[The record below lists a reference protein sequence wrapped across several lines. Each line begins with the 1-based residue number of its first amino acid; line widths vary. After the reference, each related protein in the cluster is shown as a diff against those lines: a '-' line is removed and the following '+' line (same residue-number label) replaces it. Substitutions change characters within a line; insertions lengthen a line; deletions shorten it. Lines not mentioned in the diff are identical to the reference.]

1 MLPAKSH
8 QLKLSS
14 VTSICKCNILFVSL
28 CLQHNF
34 RAWVWSQ
41 EPLQQESSLSSF
53 ALCWWLLQYF
63 TGKTRTNMM
72 RRTFQMRSGLMSYYL
87 FYSLFWGGRLK
98 KGKVEERKSCGTF
111 TKGVKSS
118 TTFHTKF
125 ISPVSGSCLRQ
136 VPWMFQISGP
146 VNLVLISELYCLK
159 SMLGGIQQP

>member
-14 VTSICKCNILFVSL
+14 VTSICTCNILFVSL

-87 FYSLFWGGRLK
+87 FINFFWGEGWR
-98 KGKVEERKSCGTF
+98 GWWSV